1 VVESGAVVAKLT
13 IRSKPGG
20 LIVNLAD
27 IYVTTATLP
36 PHILIHGQE
45 GVGKTTLAAA
55 FPKSIFLQTEDGCP
69 SGLEIATFGLLTTYQ
84 GVLAVLGALATEPHH
99 YRTFVLD
106 SLDPLEAIIWS
117 DVCKA
122 NGWASIE
129 SPGYG
134 KGYVAA
140 DTWWLDL
147 LAGLDYLR
155 RERGMMIVL
164 LAHSAIETVND
175 PRAASYTSYQ
185 LRLHKRARGRVQDWA
200 DAIGFLAPDLHVQ
213 TEDAGFGKKRS
224 RADGGAQRWIH
235 WEGRPSFL
243 AKNRYGLPSKMP
255 VPKEFEYGALVPF
268 FPPLPADS
276 LGSKPKQPTKGT
288 VK

>member
-213 TEDAGFGKKRS
+213 TEDAGFGKKLLALMGVPNDGFTGKGVRASSPRTAMACPPRCRS
-224 RADGGAQRWIH
+224 PKNSNTARSCRSSRRCRRI
-235 WEGRPSFL
+235 PS
-243 AKNRYGLPSKMP
+243 AANQNNQQ
-255 VPKEFEYGALVPF
+255 KEP
-268 FPPLPADS
+268 
-276 LGSKPKQPTKGT
+276 
-288 VK
+288 